1 MGVAMLDGGGLG
13 VLPGLADLP
22 AVDTDAAL
30 LLEHADALRRVGR
43 RVQSATEGTSGTWDR
58 FRDLLVAPWAE
69 PLHSRLRPV
78 AASSH
83 ETATAMAVAG
93 QALAEFAAEVR
104 VLQTEREALEQRIL
118 AAQSGGLDVDPA
130 GPEIDALRSDVAVFA
145 TRVTAAE
152 EACVDA
158 LQASSRAALPY
169 RRPDPVQLSPQQWE
183 RCTGIPRAD
192 QARDDTPPAL
202 SEGRLSVTDIDRCT
216 GIPQAYGPGAQPT
229 YLGTQTWNDWPR
241 CTGIPTPGPQELV
254 TSTPTFTTGPPCPR
268 P

>member
-1 MGVAMLDGGGLG
+1 MGAAMLDGGGLG

-69 PLHSRLRPV
+69 PLHSQLRPV

-104 VLQTEREALEQRIL
+104 VLQTERAALEQRIL
-118 AAQSGGLDVDPA
+118 IAQAGGLDVDPA
-130 GPEIDALRSDVAVFA
+130 GPQVDALRCDVAAFA
-145 TRVTAAE
+145 RRVTAAE
-152 EACVDA
+152 EACVSA
-158 LQASSRAALPY
+158 LQASGRAALPY
-169 RRPDPVQLSPQQWE
+169 RRPDPVSLSPQLWE

-192 QARDDTPPAL
+192 QARDDTALTL
-202 SEGRLSVTDIDRCT
+202 SEAPRTVIDVDRCT
-216 GIPQAYGPGAQPT
+216 GIPQAYGSGEQPT

-241 CTGIPTPGPQELV
+241 CTGIPTPGPQDLGMP
-254 TSTPTFTTGPPCPR
+254 TPTFTTGPPCPR